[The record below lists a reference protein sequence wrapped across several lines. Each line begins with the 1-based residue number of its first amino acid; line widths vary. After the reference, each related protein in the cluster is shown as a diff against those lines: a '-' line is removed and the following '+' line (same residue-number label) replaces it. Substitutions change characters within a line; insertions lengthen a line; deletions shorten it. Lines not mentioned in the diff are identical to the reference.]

1 MTTFSATLVTTDLQL
16 FFEMTRKTYT
26 LDPKF
31 AERWS
36 KWILEMVKERLWNYS
51 TAVMTTALGDEIYN
65 DYLYPEEDANG
76 GMHTLR
82 KAYEEFAKNE
92 NKVWKKHTKIWIYKE
107 DDYDESEEEV
117 KCENCAHCGELM
129 PCDNGCQT
137 SHGFLCENCEDLYC
151 CEDCGEII
159 EEDEEKFTSVDLERQ
174 LCEECYKED
183 ERVTAEE
190 KREAKKQRAKD
201 EALPRLSYK
210 CRVECPEDIE
220 RVLEKSKKILRDAY
234 WFATTNIREE
244 RIDVRNGVVMTL
256 PDREWTFTTP
266 ADLQTVKQ
274 IFGMVVN
281 AHVGQQTVQL
291 EANYT

>member
-1 MTTFSATLVTTDLQL
+1 MDCRDGEGATMELQHGGNDDGAWG
-16 FFEMTRKTYT
+16 RN
-26 LDPKF
+26 
-31 AERWS
+31 
-36 KWILEMVKERLWNYS
+36 IQRLPIPRGRCQRRNAYS
-51 TAVMTTALGDEIYN
+51 TQ
-65 DYLYPEEDANG
+65 P
-76 GMHTLR
+76 
-82 KAYEEFAKNE
+82 YEEFAKNE

-190 KREAKKQRAKD
+190 LREAKKQKAKD
-201 EALPRLSYK
+201 EALP
-210 CRVECPEDIE
+210 
-220 RVLEKSKKILRDAY
+220 
-234 WFATTNIREE
+234 
-244 RIDVRNGVVMTL
+244 
-256 PDREWTFTTP
+256 
-266 ADLQTVKQ
+266 
-274 IFGMVVN
+274 
-281 AHVGQQTVQL
+281 
-291 EANYT
+291 